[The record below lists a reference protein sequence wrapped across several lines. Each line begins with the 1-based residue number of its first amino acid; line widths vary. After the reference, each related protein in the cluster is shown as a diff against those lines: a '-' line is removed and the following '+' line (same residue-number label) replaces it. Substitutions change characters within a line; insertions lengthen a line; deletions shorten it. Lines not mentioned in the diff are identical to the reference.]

1 MNNFTT
7 IRTPIGFLDIQTNSN
22 TVCKIR
28 FSQPNDISLPR
39 TPQIEYSTIMRQTIL
54 ELHEYFYGER
64 RTFDVRVN
72 IPCSSFSAKV
82 ISKLKE
88 IPFGSTVSYKDIA
101 IKLENSNASRAVGR
115 INKYNP
121 IAIIIP
127 CHRVISSKGSLGG
140 YNAGLEKKIY
150 LLRHEGA
157 DINFKK

>member
-28 FSQPNDISLPR
+28 FSQPNDISLPK

-54 ELHEYFYGER
+54 ELHEYFYGKR
-64 RTFDVRVN
+64 RTFDVRIN
-72 IPCSSFSAKV
+72 ISCSSFSAKV

-101 IKLENSNASRAVGR
+101 IKLKNSKAARAVGSV
-115 INKYNP
+115 NKYNP

>member
-1 MNNFTT
+1 MNNFTI
-7 IRTPIGFLDIQTNSN
+7 IRTPIGFLDIHTNSN
-22 TVCKIR
+22 AVCKIR

-54 ELHEYFYGER
+54 ELHEYFYEKR
-64 RTFDVRVN
+64 RTFDVRIN
-72 IPCSSFSAKV
+72 ISCSSFSAKV
-82 ISKLKE
+82 ISKLRE

>member
-1 MNNFTT
+1 MNNFAI
-7 IRTPIGFLDIQTNSN
+7 IRTPVGFLDIQTNSN
-22 TVCKIR
+22 AVCKIQ

-39 TPQIEYSTIMRQTIL
+39 TPQIKYSIIMRQTIL
-54 ELHEYFYGER
+54 ELHEYFYEKR
-64 RTFDVRVN
+64 KKFDVRIN
-72 IPCSSFSAKV
+72 ISCSSFSAKV

-88 IPFGSTVSYKDIA
+88 IPFGSTVSYKDVA
-101 IKLENSNASRAVGR
+101 IKLENSKAARAVGR

-127 CHRVISSKGSLGG
+127 CHRVISSNGSLGG

-157 DINFKK
+157 NINFKK

>member
-54 ELHEYFYGER
+54 ELHEYFYGKR
-64 RTFDVRVN
+64 RTFDVRIN
-72 IPCSSFSAKV
+72 ISCSSFSAKV

-101 IKLENSNASRAVGR
+101 IKLKNSKAARAVGR
-115 INKYNP
+115 VNKYNP